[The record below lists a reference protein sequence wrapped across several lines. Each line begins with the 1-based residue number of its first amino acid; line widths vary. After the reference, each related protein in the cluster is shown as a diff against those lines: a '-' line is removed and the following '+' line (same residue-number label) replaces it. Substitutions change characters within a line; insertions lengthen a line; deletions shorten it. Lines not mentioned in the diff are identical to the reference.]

1 MIHYDSILS
10 EFMEWRGLV
19 GPGFLLLL
27 LIIFFWNR
35 ISTFRD
41 QKREDAEMIAVM
53 DEFLEDDAF
62 ENDNQ

>member
-1 MIHYDSILS
+1 
-10 EFMEWRGLV
+10 MEWRGLV

-27 LIIFFWNR
+27 LIIIFFWNR

-53 DEFLEDDAF
+53 DEFREDDAF
-62 ENDNQ
+62 ENDDLY

>member
-1 MIHYDSILS
+1 
-10 EFMEWRGLV
+10 MEWRGLV
-19 GPGFLLLL
+19 GPGFLLF
-27 LIIFFWNR
+27 LIIILFWNR

-62 ENDNQ
+62 ENDDLY